1 MTPSNLYD
9 PARMTPAQRRMEVAA
24 LLAQGLQRLRGGDA
38 HDGADG
44 ASSPVDLGFGGHP
57 RVHANPAHRSPQ
69 A

>member
-1 MTPSNLYD
+1 MLSSNLYD
-9 PARMTPAQRRMEVAA
+9 PTRMTPAQRRTEAAA
-24 LLAQGLQRLRGGDA
+24 LLAQGLCRLRGSDA

-57 RVHANPAHRSPQ
+57 RVHANPAHRSQQ